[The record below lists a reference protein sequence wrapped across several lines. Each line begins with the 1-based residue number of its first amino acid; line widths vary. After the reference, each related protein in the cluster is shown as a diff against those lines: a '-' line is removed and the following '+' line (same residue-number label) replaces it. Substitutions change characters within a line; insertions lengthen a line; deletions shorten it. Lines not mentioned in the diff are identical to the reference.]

1 MSIDPVILQLKAEV
15 DQYQANL
22 TKAQRHTDAKLD
34 AIEKRGERMGQ
45 SLKRGFDVAKGA
57 AVAFAGAL
65 IIDKLGQAI
74 AQGLEYASSL
84 EEVAMQVGV
93 TTDALQEYR
102 YAATQVGLSTQEMD
116 MALSQLT
123 RRAGEAANGTKAQ
136 AQAFDTLGVSVRT
149 ANNEMIPTGDL
160 IPMIADGL
168 QKIESPAQRA
178 TILMDLFGKSGQK
191 LEPLFSEGARGIEEF
206 KRQAHD
212 LGMVLDRNLIR
223 QADQAADRVAEL
235 KTQLSVNIAGAV
247 ASNANAIL
255 GLANAL
261 ATLTSSSIQFIANYP
276 RLVGALSGAAIGGR
290 LAGAPGAA
298 IGGSLGV
305 IGGQVAANERENSI
319 DDLDF
324 RRKRQA
330 AALAEV
336 NRHLNGKAKGGG
348 LFTVYSGAETGSL
361 ESATKNLRREN
372 DLLRQAAAKKRAL
385 GTMTALGQIPLASP
399 VSGGAAGGAAGG
411 GAAGGGGGPS
421 AREIQHQL
429 DSELASAAMQAISAM
444 QAMATS
450 TDERADLEL
459 RAVELAHKRARAD
472 IQFDEKYSADQKKR
486 LLAQEDATAERE
498 RERVEFQRKV
508 QKERDAS
515 DMADASYRVEADAL
529 KAQLDLTDNREERR
543 KLSFDLLDL
552 EYRYQKA
559 LLDSVI
565 ASETASD
572 VDKQRAKVALDGLNA
587 AQAGKRITTGREF
600 ASPGERYVSDL
611 AREAENINDAF
622 ESAAING
629 LERLNDGLAKS
640 VQNALGL
647 HGILGDIVGDF
658 IEIALR
664 QAILRPL
671 AESLFG
677 GGGGGGGGGGL
688 FGGIGSLI
696 SSAAGIFGRAGGGYV
711 APGQVYRVNE
721 AASPGRVEAFMSRD
735 GGTIIPLGQMN
746 GAVAGGGGSVVQHFN
761 LDARGAVLTQDLVN
775 QINSMGQRAA
785 EAGARGG
792 HALAA
797 RDIAQMRRPKL

>member
-348 LFTVYSGAETGSL
+348 LFTVYRGAETGSI
-361 ESATKNLRREN
+361 EIATENLRREN

-399 VSGGAAGGAAGG
+399 VSGGAAGGAAGGGAAGG

-508 QKERDAS
+508 QKERDAN
-515 DMADASYRVEADAL
+515 DMADASYRD
-529 KAQLDLTDNREERR
+529 Q
-543 KLSFDLLDL
+543 
-552 EYRYQKA
+552 
-559 LLDSVI
+559 
-565 ASETASD
+565 
-572 VDKQRAKVALDGLNA
+572 GA
-587 AQAGKRITTGREF
+587 A
-600 ASPGERYVSDL
+600 
-611 AREAENINDAF
+611 
-622 ESAAING
+622 
-629 LERLNDGLAKS
+629 
-640 VQNALGL
+640 
-647 HGILGDIVGDF
+647 
-658 IEIALR
+658 
-664 QAILRPL
+664 
-671 AESLFG
+671 
-677 GGGGGGGGGGL
+677 
-688 FGGIGSLI
+688 
-696 SSAAGIFGRAGGGYV
+696 
-711 APGQVYRVNE
+711 
-721 AASPGRVEAFMSRD
+721 
-735 GGTIIPLGQMN
+735 
-746 GAVAGGGGSVVQHFN
+746 
-761 LDARGAVLTQDLVN
+761 
-775 QINSMGQRAA
+775 
-785 EAGARGG
+785 
-792 HALAA
+792 
-797 RDIAQMRRPKL
+797 

>member
-22 TKAQRHTDAKLD
+22 TKAQRHSDAKLD
-34 AIEKRGERMGQ
+34 AIEKRGAKMGEG
-45 SLKRGFDVAKGA
+45 LRKGFDLAKGA

-305 IGGQVAANERENSI
+305 ICGQVAANERENSI

-611 AREAENINDAF
+611 AREADNINDAF
-622 ESAAING
+622 ENAAING

-640 VQNALGL
+640 VKNALGL

-677 GGGGGGGGGGL
+677 GGGGGGFGGGG
-688 FGGIGSLI
+688 
-696 SSAAGIFGRAGGGYV
+696 GIFSTMG
-711 APGQVYRVNE
+711 
-721 AASPGRVEAFMSRD
+721 AASSLLGIPGFATGTNNAPRGLAVVGERGPELVRFN
-735 GGTIIPLGQMN
+735 GGEQVIPNHAIGNM
-746 GAVAGGGGSVVQHFN
+746 GVAGTGASVVQHFH

>member
-22 TKAQRHTDAKLD
+22 TKAQRHSDAKLD
-34 AIEKRGERMGQ
+34 AIEKRGAKMGQ
-45 SLKRGFDVAKGA
+45 SLKAGFDMAKGA
-57 AVAFAGAL
+57 AIAFAGAL
-65 IIDKLGQAI
+65 VMEKLGQAI
-74 AQGLEYASSL
+74 SQGLEYASSL
-84 EEVAMQVGV
+84 GEVSQQLGV

-102 YAATQVGLSTQEMD
+102 YAATQAGLSQDEMD
-116 MALSQLT
+116 QALAQLT
-123 RRAGEAANGTKAQ
+123 RRAGEAASGTKAQ
-136 AQAFDTLGVSVRT
+136 AEAFEKLGISVRT

-178 TILMDLFGKSGQK
+178 AILMDLFGKSGQK
-191 LEPLFSEGARGIEEF
+191 LEPLLAGGSAAINNLRNAAYELGI
-206 KRQAHD
+206 
-212 LGMVLDRNLIR
+212 VLSSQQIQN
-223 QADQAADRVAEL
+223 ADDTADKLAAV
-235 KTQLSVNIAGAV
+235 KTVLEANIAGAV
-247 ASNANAIL
+247 ANNTGAIL
-255 GLANAL
+255 ALANAL
-261 ATLTSSSIQFIANYP
+261 GQIVVMAG
-276 RLVGALSGAAIGGR
+276 RAAE
-290 LAGAPGAA
+290 A
-298 IGGSLGV
+298 
-305 IGGQVAANERENSI
+305 
-319 DDLDF
+319 F
-324 RRKRQA
+324 RRFKLSQGLAQEEAKISSWFTSEKDRAQSIRNANAYRAEIAKMDGTQDKTGGFRDYNA
-330 AALAEV
+330 APIPGFTP
-336 NRHLNGKAKGGG
+336 GKK
-348 LFTVYSGAETGSL
+348 
-361 ESATKNLRREN
+361 
-372 DLLRQAAAKKRAL
+372 
-385 GTMTALGQIPLASP
+385 
-399 VSGGAAGGAAGG
+399 GGAAMPAAGVASAGGLGKVKGAGG
-411 GAAGGGGGPS
+411 GVGGGPTGPS
-421 AREIQHQL
+421 AAEIQNRL
-429 DSELASAAMQAISAM
+429 DGQLASYAQQAISAM
-444 QAMATS
+444 QSVATS
-450 TDERADLEL
+450 TDEKADLEL
-459 RAVELAHKRARAD
+459 RSVELARIRMLAEIKAD
-472 IQFDEKYSADQKKR
+472 DHYSKAQKGR
-486 LLAQEDATAERE
+486 LANQVEALAERE

-611 AREAENINDAF
+611 AREADNINDAF
-622 ESAAING
+622 ENAAING

-640 VQNALGL
+640 VKNALGL

-677 GGGGGGGGGGL
+677 GGGGGGFGGGG
-688 FGGIGSLI
+688 
-696 SSAAGIFGRAGGGYV
+696 GIFSTMG
-711 APGQVYRVNE
+711 
-721 AASPGRVEAFMSRD
+721 AASSLLGIPGFATGTNNAPRGLAVVGERGPELVRFN
-735 GGTIIPLGQMN
+735 GGEQVIPNHAIGNM
-746 GAVAGGGGSVVQHFN
+746 GVAGAGASVVQHFN